1 MTMSIL
7 SRLVKFF
14 EETLGI
20 NVVHAVATKT
30 LKLIVSVEKIMLQK
44 TSLILI
50 KVIEYILIGD
60 E

>member
-1 MTMSIL
+1 MIMSIL
-7 SRLVKFF
+7 SRLVQFL
-14 EETLGI
+14 EEVLGI